1 MSFER
6 KGKKCETL
14 FGWACHL
21 SDCWEE
27 RFSQKCHRP
36 FGVVF
41 SNGRSCNVECWPV
54 RNAAAI
60 GRFDLFQTT
69 HSSQIFFSE
78 ECKPPDSFAPWE
90 WLPLAPNKSPTRLHE
105 FKNWI
110 YQAVKIFPP
119 PNHVLFS
126 HDFLVVNLKLRNK
139 WCRCLRTIGALKS
152 KNDSSTISFCQ
163 LFLYANFVTTLG
175 WHQNNIYNM
184 V

>member
-69 HSSQIFFSE
+69 HSSQIFFQKSANLLIVLL
-78 ECKPPDSFAPWE
+78 PGNGYPLPQTNRQPDYMNSKTGSTKLSKSSLLQIMFYSLTIFW
-90 WLPLAPNKSPTRLHE
+90 WL
-105 FKNWI
+105 I
-110 YQAVKIFPP
+110 
-119 PNHVLFS
+119 
-126 HDFLVVNLKLRNK
+126 
-139 WCRCLRTIGALKS
+139 
-152 KNDSSTISFCQ
+152 
-163 LFLYANFVTTLG
+163 
-175 WHQNNIYNM
+175 
-184 V
+184 